1 MFKRKELIV
10 LGILASTITIGAKMP
25 TVAEA
30 QGLTSVR
37 SGIEAYYDENGGT
50 PYSTAMDSL
59 ENEKAAQEAY
69 TLIANNYS
77 KINGRYST
85 INGEI
90 RIPFSETIKQADA
103 KVKKMKPSSYKT
115 YLQLHVSL
123 QKRIESNYKKML
135 QFNEKQRRNQTIKW
149 DEFEN
154 TGKELVKIIED
165 FNALENSYQGNDD
178 SKFAFAKEK
187 LNNLTGILS
196 SMGKYASKDNKSTEL
211 VEGEEISY
219 IPDYNGKGNSYLPT
233 SNNQIK
239 KLVREKLS
247 TSGELKLRLSG
258 EYIKGSYMLTQYGFS
273 DVDGNLLTDT
283 VSNAIREAY
292 KNAIITKISYNYMTN
307 EYGQI
312 EAIEINLS
320 SNAYKEKSGESDKK
334 AAEEAARLKAE
345 EEKRAA
351 EEEAARL
358 KAEEEKRA
366 SEEEA
371 ARLKAEEEKRAA
383 EEEAARLK
391 AEEEKKAEEE
401 TAKPKEEENNSEEI
415 NILSD
420 DAYRKEAR
428 DIYRLISSNYSNLN
442 GRYSTLRGEIRVPLT
457 EVIKQADGAV
467 NKLNSSSYKT
477 YLEEHIALQK
487 RIEENYKKILQFNEK
502 KRDNQAIK
510 WDEFESTVR
519 DLSKIL
525 SDFKALEDKYKGN
538 NEFKFEFAEERLNN
552 LSNILS
558 SMEGYAAKD
567 NKAKELVEGEEISYV
582 PSYNGKGNSYLPIS
596 NNQIKKL
603 VRKKISS
610 SGEMKLKI
618 SGDFI
623 KENFVRTSSGLADI
637 NGNLLTDIVM
647 KAIKGTYKDGI
658 VKQTS
663 YSYMMDA
670 YGRIESI
677 EVTLTSRVTEAQQKE
692 IDKKIIEIINSKEY
706 KEKQNIKDK
715 VQYIHDWL
723 VQNMEYSFGVNSA
736 GEEASSSNTST
747 GLNSAGADV
756 HSPYSVLK
764 NGKGVC
770 QAYATFF
777 VRAIELMKEVG
788 KEDISVKYITGT
800 AGSRRSYGS
809 HAWTSVTVDNVEYF
823 IDPTFDDPTYVT
835 PNNGDYTSYRKRII
849 RDYFWKT
856 AEEFARIDRE
866 RGTFHIGEN

>member
-154 TGKELVKIIED
+154 TGRELVKIIED

-196 SMGKYASKDNKSTEL
+196 SMEKYASKDNKSTEL

-366 SEEEA
+366 AEEEA

-538 NEFKFEFAEERLNN
+538 NEFKFAFAEERLNN